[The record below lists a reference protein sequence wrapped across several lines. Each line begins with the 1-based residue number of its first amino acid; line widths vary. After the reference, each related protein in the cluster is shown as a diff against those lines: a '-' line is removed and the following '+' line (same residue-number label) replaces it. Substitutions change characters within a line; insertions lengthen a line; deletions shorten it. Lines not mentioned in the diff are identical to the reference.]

1 MWTWGWYF
9 CNTPLWMAAVMAP
22 LTVAAE
28 WPRLRYIDD
37 NATMILIPLAGVVLL
52 HRLVA
57 GVNKRRAR
65 CSSPYAE
72 YMLRVRRACC
82 V

>member
-52 HRLVA
+52 HPFGGWCEQA
-57 GVNKRRAR
+57 QG
-65 CSSPYAE
+65 E
-72 YMLRVRRACC
+72 MLEPVC
-82 V
+82 